1 MLTMQ
6 KLILAGLL
14 LALAACAT
22 SGPKIEAT
30 RLTELRKGETTA
42 NEIFKQFGRPNFL
55 SKNLDGSQMA
65 VYVRSDSGS
74 AFSSGTES
82 VTFNFTPAGVLSD
95 YKYSPPASS
104 RNVAAPATAPAT
116 PAAPEAATTAK
127 PATAATTGTATAA
140 TAATAAPAPAP
151 ATKSSDGK
159 SNVPYLWDI
168 LRDSAPSDPRR
179 R

>member
-1 MLTMQ
+1 MQ
-6 KLILAGLL
+6 KTFVAGLL
-14 LALAACAT
+14 LILTGCAT

-42 NEIFKQFGRPNFL
+42 TEIYAQFGRPNFL
-55 SKNLDGSQMA
+55 SKNIDGSQMA
-65 VYVRSDSGS
+65 VYIRSNGGS
-74 AFSSGTES
+74 ALSSASET

-104 RNVAAPATAPAT
+104 RNVTAPAGA
-116 PAAPEAATTAK
+116 PAAQATPEPANAGK
-127 PATAATTGTATAA
+127 PLTATAA
-140 TAATAAPAPAP
+140 GSTTAVTNAPAPA
-151 ATKSSDGK
+151 ANTSDGK

>member
-1 MLTMQ
+1 MPAMQ
-6 KLILAGLL
+6 KLIIAGLL

-65 VYVRSDSGS
+65 VYVRSDSGN

-104 RNVAAPATAPAT
+104 RSVAAPSTA
-116 PAAPEAATTAK
+116 PAAPETTTAAK
-127 PATAATTGTATAA
+127 PATATTTGTATAA
-140 TAATAAPAPAP
+140 TAAPATPAPAP
-151 ATKSSDGK
+151 AAKSSDGK

-168 LRDSAPSDPRR
+168 LRDSSPSDPRR